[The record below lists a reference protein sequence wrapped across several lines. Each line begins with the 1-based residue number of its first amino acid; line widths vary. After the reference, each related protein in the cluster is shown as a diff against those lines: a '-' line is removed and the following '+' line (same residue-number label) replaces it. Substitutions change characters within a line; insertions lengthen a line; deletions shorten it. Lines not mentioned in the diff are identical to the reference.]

1 MTQAQKVMSKRR
13 RGVSEII
20 ASLMLI
26 LIVGILGT
34 VLYSY
39 TLSTTLSK
47 YNAIQDETRRH
58 TEIVQEHFRILTA
71 WWSGSGNEITLT
83 VLNYGELDA
92 KIVDIYVDGE
102 RSTFFTDTGDVE
114 ILTST
119 WKRVTFE
126 SPNPISSDTAYEI
139 ILVSERGVSY
149 VYIYKT

>member
-1 MTQAQKVMSKRR
+1 MAMSRR

-26 LIVGILGT
+26 LIVSVLGT

-47 YNAIQDETRRH
+47 YNAIQDETHRH
-58 TEIVQEHFRILTA
+58 AEIVQEHFTILAA

-83 VLNYGELDA
+83 VLNYGKLDV
-92 KIVDIYVDGE
+92 KLVDIYVDGV
-102 RSTFFTDTGDVE
+102 RTSFSGTGGVK

-119 WKRVTFE
+119 WKRITFT

-139 ILVSERGVSY
+139 IIVSERGVSY